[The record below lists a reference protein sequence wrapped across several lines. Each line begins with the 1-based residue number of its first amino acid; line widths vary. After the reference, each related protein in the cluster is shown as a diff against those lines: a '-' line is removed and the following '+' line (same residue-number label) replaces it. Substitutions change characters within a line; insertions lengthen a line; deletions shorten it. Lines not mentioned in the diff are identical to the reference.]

1 MGQSSQGTSFAFNS
15 AFYTVTS
22 ISVSDGN
29 ERRLVGEAHMG
40 LGQDDFEPVHRLHRT
55 VDELPTVEIEYLAP
69 SGFLPL
75 RVNDT
80 GQLRIIGTL
89 SFGPRNATCTSSEV
103 TASVG
108 ELLQGTAAFRVDPVS

>member
-1 MGQSSQGTSFAFNS
+1 MGQSSQGTTFTFSGS
-15 AFYTVTS
+15 SHTVVS
-22 ISVSDGN
+22 ISVSGGN

-40 LGQDDFEPVHRLHRT
+40 LGQDEFEPVHKLHRT

-69 SGFLPL
+69 SGTLPL

-80 GQLRIIGTL
+80 GELRIAGTL
-89 SFGPRNATCTSSEV
+89 SFGPKNATCTSSEV

-108 ELLQGTAAFRVDPVS
+108 ELLRGTAGFRLAE